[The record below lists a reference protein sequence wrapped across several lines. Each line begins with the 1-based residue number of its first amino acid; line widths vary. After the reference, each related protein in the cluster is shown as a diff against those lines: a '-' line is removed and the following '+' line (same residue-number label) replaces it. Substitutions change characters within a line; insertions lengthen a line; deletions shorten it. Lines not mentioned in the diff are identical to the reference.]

1 MNRQKTKKMTSQMAE
16 VLAQELKEVS
26 DKMKSVAWHIHYY
39 GGMAAEPQ
47 MRAREL
53 SRAADMVYA
62 WACEVAKEA
71 KK

>member
-1 MNRQKTKKMTSQMAE
+1 MTKRNAKTPTAPTSEQLSAE
-16 VLAQELKEVS
+16 LNALA
-26 DKMKSVAWHIHYY
+26 DRMCVASHHIRCY

-47 MRAREL
+47 IRALEL

-62 WACEVAKEA
+62 WAREVEKEG

>member
-1 MNRQKTKKMTSQMAE
+1 MTNQMTRTQAE
-16 VLAQELKEVS
+16 VLAQEMKEVS
-26 DKMKSVAWHIHYY
+26 EKMKHVAWRIHYY

-62 WACEVAKEA
+62 WACEVEKEE
-71 KK
+71 KT

>member
-1 MNRQKTKKMTSQMAE
+1 MTNRQTKKPTGPTAE
-16 VLAQELKEVS
+16 ELSEELFHLAVRMHVVS
-26 DKMKSVAWHIHYY
+26 YRIEYF

-53 SRAADMVYA
+53 SGAADMVYK
-62 WACEVAKEA
+62 WSREVKKEG

>member
-1 MNRQKTKKMTSQMAE
+1 MTNRNAKKPTVTTAE
-16 VLAQELKEVS
+16 KLAGELYHLAVRMHVVS
-26 DKMKSVAWHIHYY
+26 FRIECF

-53 SRAADMVYA
+53 SRAADMVYK
-62 WACEVAKEA
+62 WSRDVKKEG

>member
-1 MNRQKTKKMTSQMAE
+1 MTKRNAKKPTGPTAE
-16 VLAQELKEVS
+16 ELSEELYHLSVRMYVVS
-26 DKMKSVAWHIHYY
+26 YRIEYF

-53 SRAADMVYA
+53 SRAADMVFK
-62 WACEVAKEA
+62 WSREVKKEG

>member
-1 MNRQKTKKMTSQMAE
+1 MTNRPTKKPTRQTADELAE
-16 VLAQELKEVS
+16 ELFHLSVRMHVVS
-26 DKMKSVAWHIHYY
+26 FRIEYF

-53 SRAADMVYA
+53 SRAADMVFK
-62 WACEVAKEA
+62 WSREVKKEG

>member
-1 MNRQKTKKMTSQMAE
+1 MNKQKTKKPTGPTAE
-16 VLAQELKEVS
+16 ELSEELDILS
-26 DKMKSVAWHIHYY
+26 IRMYVASSHIRYF

-53 SRAADMVYA
+53 SGAADMVFK
-62 WACEVAKEA
+62 WSRDVKKEG

>member
-1 MNRQKTKKMTSQMAE
+1 MTNRNAKKPTGPTAE
-16 VLAQELKEVS
+16 ELAKELYHLSVRMHVVS
-26 DKMKSVAWHIHYY
+26 YRIKYY

-47 MRAREL
+47 MRAHEL

-62 WACEVAKEA
+62 WACEVEKEG